1 MSFITDED
9 YKPYIKD
16 GNLSR
21 LIEGDTAIQ
30 AEAESTAISV
40 VWDSLFSRYDVS
52 AIFTAIGDSRNKQI
66 VRWCVVLTLYY
77 LYERLPANIM
87 PERVQ
92 ENYREVMG
100 FLKDIEDGKK
110 PMDIPQKTDSETG
123 QVITKFR
130 YGGRT
135 PRTHDY

>member
-16 GNLSR
+16 GNLTR
-21 LIEGDTAIQ
+21 LLDGDATAQ
-30 AEAESTAISV
+30 QEAESTAISV
-40 VWDSLFSRYDVS
+40 VWDSLFSRYDTS
-52 AIFTAIGDSRNKQI
+52 AIFSAIGDSRNKQI

-87 PERVQ
+87 PERVRD
-92 ENYREVMG
+92 NYNEVMG

-110 PMDIPQKTDSETG
+110 PMDIPQKTNSETG